1 MDDFDKEIKLI
12 EAFIKFFEVNY
23 SRKLKNLVRM
33 DNEKYKEIIRQKLF
47 VIDEKE
53 YPKLED

>member
-47 VIDEKE
+47 DIDEKK
-53 YPKLED
+53 YPK

>member
-53 YPKLED
+53 YPQ